1 MALMRPI
8 LHPNGFTPRLAVA
21 LGLIV
26 LVAACSDGAAPTT
39 TVAPSTT
46 LTTLAPATTTTPPA
60 PSTTT
65 SSLPPL
71 VGYGGEVVIGVLE
84 EPVTLDW
91 FAGGGESAVAALI
104 GAGVWAGVAE
114 VDGVTLELVPD
125 VVVALPSVA
134 NGGLV
139 VNGDGTE
146 SVRFDIDP
154 RAVWADGTP
163 ISGED
168 FRFTYEQVMRF
179 DVASDKSGYELIVPE
194 SIVAGPKSFEFTMSR
209 PSLEVE
215 SLFSVLLPAH
225 AIGADDLVDGV
236 WAERMWLSGGPF
248 EFEQWVRGE
257 YLTLVRNPNYWKVDE
272 SGQSLPYLDRV
283 VFRFEPDLDTMLGE
297 FEARQL
303 DVINPGWD
311 PALLDRLA
319 ALDGTAVDIAGSGE
333 WEHISFQF
341 GDGRFTRNPGSYNE
355 HLEYRLAVAHA
366 IDRQGLVDAVF
377 DGWGEP
383 MDSYLEAFIPAWSQ
397 GAWARYDYDPEKARD
412 YLATLCEKDGVDCVA
427 NPPTA
432 VFVTT
437 SADIRMRLAETLAPM
452 FADAGINY
460 RFETDPALVF
470 FGDTLDFGN
479 YDLGNWSW
487 KGNPGFVRAV
497 AMHAAWSPTSTPPE
511 GLAFSRWGSPA
522 VSGKEEAGFN
532 QGASSV
538 INEKSAR
545 YGIIA
550 RLMEFTADERELHA
564 YFAEA
569 ETLLAEDLVFIPLFE
584 VPDPGVVWADEIAG
598 YHHYPA
604 LDTWNIATWHRSDG

>member
-1 MALMRPI
+1 MQQLVKPRRPTYRRAA
-8 LHPNGFTPRLAVA
+8 GT
-21 LGLIV
+21 LGL
-26 LVAACSDGAAPTT
+26 LLLLAACGGGAASTT

-46 LTTLAPATTTTPPA
+46 VTTVAPSTTTTTPL
-60 PSTTT
+60 PSTST

-71 VGYGGEVVIGVLE
+71 VSYGGEAVIGVLE

-91 FAGGGESAVAALI
+91 FSGGGESAVAGLI
-104 GAGVWAGVAE
+104 GAGVWAGVAD

-163 ISGED
+163 ISGGD
-168 FRFTYEQVMRF
+168 FRFTYDQVMRF

-194 SIVAGPKSFEFTMSR
+194 SIVVGPKTFEFVMVR

-215 SLFSVLLPAH
+215 SLFPVLLPAH
-225 AIGADDLVDGV
+225 AIGTDDLVTGV
-236 WAERMWLSGGPF
+236 WSERMWLSGGPF

-257 YLTLVRNPNYWKVDE
+257 HLTLVRNPNYWKVDE

-283 VFRFEPDLDTMLGE
+283 VFRFESDLDSMLAD
-297 FEARQL
+297 FENRQL
-303 DVINPGWD
+303 DVITPGWD
-311 PALLDRLA
+311 PVLLDRLA
-319 ALDGTAVDIAGSGE
+319 ALDGVVVDIAGSGK
-333 WEHISFQF
+333 WEHLSFQF
-341 GDGRFTRNPGSYNE
+341 GDGRLTRNPGSYNE

-383 MDSYLEAFIPAWSQ
+383 MDSYLEAFTPGWSQ
-397 GAWARYDYDPEKARD
+397 GAWAQYDYNPQKARD
-412 YLATLCEKDGVDCVA
+412 YVTALCEKDGVDCVA

-452 FADAGINY
+452 FANAGINY
-460 RFETDPALVF
+460 RFATDPALVF

-487 KGNPGFVRAV
+487 QGNPGFVRAV
-497 AMHAAWSPTSTPPE
+497 AMHAAWNPTSTPPD

-538 INEKSAR
+538 MDEDSAR
-545 YGIIA
+545 YGVIA
-550 RLMEFTADERELHA
+550 RLMEFTADERELRA

-569 ETLLAEDLVFIPLFE
+569 EALLAENLVFIPLFE
-584 VPDPGVVWADEIAG
+584 VPDPGVVWADEIGG
-598 YHHYPA
+598 YQHYPA
-604 LDTWNIATWHRSDG
+604 LDTWNIAMWHRIDG